1 MKEAGGCTLDNERVS
16 TAMEKLSK
24 HQIIVLI
31 IAVLALGMGAGLFV
45 GSRLIKPT
53 PNPLPQIVEDS
64 SSAEITPTTP
74 VSIKVY
80 VTGAVLHPDVY
91 TLPEGSI
98 VRDALAAA
106 GGAANDAD
114 LIAVNL
120 AARLEDGEQVTVPVK
135 SPDGS
140 VTVVSPTSPPSNTHA
155 RISINHGT
163 LADLDTLPGIGP
175 AKAQAILDYRAQHG
189 PFKRLEDL
197 QNVTGIGTKTYED
210 LKSLITL

>member
-1 MKEAGGCTLDNERVS
+1 
-16 TAMEKLSK
+16 MEKLSK

-31 IAVLALGMGAGLFV
+31 IAVLALGTGAGLFV

-53 PNPLPQIVEDS
+53 SNPLPQIVNDPS
-64 SSAEITPTTP
+64 IADIAPTVP
-74 VSIKVY
+74 VSINVY
-80 VTGAVLHPDVY
+80 VTGAVLHASVYALPD
-91 TLPEGSI
+91 GSI

-106 GGAANDAD
+106 GGAADDAD
-114 LIAVNL
+114 LIAINL

-135 SPDGS
+135 SPDGTS
-140 VTVVSPTSPPSNTHA
+140 AVVSPTSSASNVHA

-163 LADLDTLPGIGP
+163 LADLDMLPGIGP

-189 PFKRLEDL
+189 LFKRLEDL
-197 QNVTGIGTKTYED
+197 QNVKGIGTKTYED

>member
-1 MKEAGGCTLDNERVS
+1 
-16 TAMEKLSK
+16 MEKLSK

-31 IAVLALGMGAGLFV
+31 IAVLALGTGTGLFV
-45 GSRLIKPT
+45 GSRLIKST
-53 PNPLPQIVEDS
+53 PNPLPQIVNDP
-64 SSAEITPTTP
+64 SSADIGPTVP
-74 VSIKVY
+74 VSINVY
-80 VTGAVLHPDVY
+80 VTGAVLHAAVY

-135 SPDGS
+135 SADG
-140 VTVVSPTSPPSNTHA
+140 TTAAATPTSSSSTVHA

-175 AKAQAILDYRAQHG
+175 VKAQAILDYRAQHG
-189 PFKRLEDL
+189 LFKRLEDL

>member
-1 MKEAGGCTLDNERVS
+1 
-16 TAMEKLSK
+16 
-24 HQIIVLI
+24 
-31 IAVLALGMGAGLFV
+31 LGTGAGLFV
-45 GSRLIKPT
+45 GSRLYKPT
-53 PNPLPQIVEDS
+53 PNPLPQIIDAPS
-64 SSAEITPTTP
+64 SVEITPTVP

-91 TLPEGSI
+91 TLLEGSI
-98 VRDALAAA
+98 LRDALAAA

-120 AARLEDGEQVTVPVK
+120 AARLQDGEQVTVPVK

-140 VTVVSPTSPPSNTHA
+140 STVVTPTSPTSNVPA
-155 RISINHGT
+155 RVSINRGT

-175 AKAQAILDYRAQHG
+175 AKAQAILDYRTQHG
-189 PFKRLEDL
+189 LFKRLEDL

>member
-1 MKEAGGCTLDNERVS
+1 VGGRALDKERVS
-16 TAMEKLSK
+16 IVMEKLSK

-45 GSRLIKPT
+45 GSRLYKSA
-53 PNPLPQIVEDS
+53 PNPLPQIVDNPS
-64 SSAEITPTTP
+64 TTDIVPAAP
-74 VSIKVY
+74 VSINVY
-80 VTGAVLHPDVY
+80 VTGAVLHSAVY
-91 TLPEGSI
+91 ALPEGSI
-98 VRDALAAA
+98 VRDAVAAA
-106 GGAANDAD
+106 GGATSDAD

-120 AARLEDGEQVTVPVK
+120 AAQLDDGEQVTVPVK
-135 SPDGS
+135 SADGAS
-140 VTVVSPTSPPSNTHA
+140 TVVSSTSPSSSVHA

-189 PFKRLEDL
+189 SFKRLEDL
-197 QNVTGIGTKTYED
+197 QNVKGIGTKTYED

>member
-1 MKEAGGCTLDNERVS
+1 
-16 TAMEKLSK
+16 MEKLSK
-24 HQIIVLI
+24 HQIVVLI

-45 GSRLIKPT
+45 GSRLVKPT
-53 PNPLPQIVEDS
+53 PDPLPQIIDDLP
-64 SSAEITPTTP
+64 SAEITPTAS

-91 TLPEGSI
+91 ALPEGSI
-98 VRDALAAA
+98 LRDALVAA

-140 VTVVSPTSPPSNTHA
+140 ATVVSPTSPPSNTHA
-155 RISINHGT
+155 HISINRGT

-197 QNVTGIGTKTYED
+197 QNVAGIGTKTYED

>member
-64 SSAEITPTTP
+64 SSAETTPTAP

-98 VRDALAAA
+98 LRDALAAA

-140 VTVVSPTSPPSNTHA
+140 VTVVSPTSSPSNTHA

>member
-1 MKEAGGCTLDNERVS
+1 MV
-16 TAMEKLSK
+16 MEKLSK

-45 GSRLIKPT
+45 GSRLYKSAS
-53 PNPLPQIVEDS
+53 NPLPQIVDNPS
-64 SSAEITPTTP
+64 TTDIVPAAP
-74 VSIKVY
+74 VSINVY
-80 VTGAVLHPDVY
+80 VTGAVLHSAVY
-91 TLPEGSI
+91 VLPEGSI
-98 VRDALAAA
+98 VRDAVAAA
-106 GGAANDAD
+106 GGATSDAD

-120 AARLEDGEQVTVPVK
+120 AAQLDDGEQVTVPVK
-135 SPDGS
+135 SADGAS
-140 VTVVSPTSPPSNTHA
+140 TVVSSTSPSSSVHA

-189 PFKRLEDL
+189 SFKRLEDL
-197 QNVTGIGTKTYED
+197 QNVKGIGTKTYED

>member
-1 MKEAGGCTLDNERVS
+1 
-16 TAMEKLSK
+16 MEKLSK

-31 IAVLALGMGAGLFV
+31 IAVLALGTGAGLFV

-53 PNPLPQIVEDS
+53 SNPLPQIVNDPS
-64 SSAEITPTTP
+64 IADIAPTVP
-74 VSIKVY
+74 VSINVY
-80 VTGAVLHPDVY
+80 VTGAVLHASVY
-91 TLPEGSI
+91 ALPEGSI

-106 GGAANDAD
+106 GGTANDAD
-114 LIAVNL
+114 LIAINL

-135 SPDGS
+135 SPDGAS
-140 VTVVSPTSPPSNTHA
+140 AAVSPTSSASNVHA

-189 PFKRLEDL
+189 LFKRLEDL
-197 QNVTGIGTKTYED
+197 QNVKGIGTKTYED

>member
-1 MKEAGGCTLDNERVS
+1 MPDSERIS
-16 TAMEKLSK
+16 ITMEKMSK
-24 HQIIVLI
+24 RQIVILIV
-31 IAVLALGMGAGLFV
+31 AVLALGTGMGLFI
-45 GSRLIKPT
+45 GSRLAEST
-53 PNPLPQIVEDS
+53 PDPLPQIAIDPS
-64 SSAEITPTTP
+64 TTAVVPSVP
-74 VSIKVY
+74 VSINVY
-80 VTGAVLHPDVY
+80 VTGAVLHPAVY
-91 TLPEGSI
+91 ALPEGSI
-98 VRDALAAA
+98 VRDAVTAA
-106 GGAANDAD
+106 GGAASDAD

-140 VTVVSPTSPPSNTHA
+140 NTVVSPASPVSNVRT

-189 PFKRLEDL
+189 LFKRLEDL
-197 QNVTGIGTKTYED
+197 QNVKGIGAKTYED

>member
-1 MKEAGGCTLDNERVS
+1 
-16 TAMEKLSK
+16 MEKLSK

-31 IAVLALGMGAGLFV
+31 IAVLALGTGAGLFV

-53 PNPLPQIVEDS
+53 PSPLPQIVNDPS
-64 SSAEITPTTP
+64 IADIAPTVP
-74 VSIKVY
+74 VSINVY
-80 VTGAVLHPDVY
+80 VTGAVLHASVY
-91 TLPEGSI
+91 ALPEGSI

-106 GGAANDAD
+106 GGTANDAD
-114 LIAVNL
+114 LIAINL

-135 SPDGS
+135 SSNGAS
-140 VTVVSPTSPPSNTHA
+140 AVVSPTSPTSNVHA

-189 PFKRLEDL
+189 LFKRLEDL
-197 QNVTGIGTKTYED
+197 QNVKGIGTKTYED

>member
-1 MKEAGGCTLDNERVS
+1 
-16 TAMEKLSK
+16 MEKLSK
-24 HQIIVLI
+24 HQIVVLI

-45 GSRLIKPT
+45 GSRLVKPT
-53 PNPLPQIVEDS
+53 PDPLPQIIDDL
-64 SSAEITPTTP
+64 SSAEITPTVP
-74 VSIKVY
+74 VSIRVY
-80 VTGAVLHPDVY
+80 VTGAVLRPDVY
-91 TLPEGSI
+91 TLPAGSI
-98 VRDALAAA
+98 LRDALAAA

-140 VTVVSPTSPPSNTHA
+140 ATVVSPTSPPSNTHA
-155 RISINHGT
+155 RISINRGT

>member
-1 MKEAGGCTLDNERVS
+1 
-16 TAMEKLSK
+16 MEKLSR
-24 HQIIVLI
+24 HQIVVLI

-45 GSRLIKPT
+45 GSRFIKPT
-53 PNPLPQIVEDS
+53 PDPLPQIIEDP
-64 SSAEITPTTP
+64 SSAEIAPTTP
-74 VSIKVY
+74 VSFKVY

-120 AARLEDGEQVTVPVK
+120 AARLEDGEQVTVPLR
-135 SPDGS
+135 SADG
-140 VTVVSPTSPPSNTHA
+140 TTAAATPTSSASTAHA

-163 LADLDTLPGIGP
+163 LAELDTLPGIGP

-189 PFKRLEDL
+189 LFKRLEDL

>member
-1 MKEAGGCTLDNERVS
+1 
-16 TAMEKLSK
+16 MEKLSK
-24 HQIIVLI
+24 LQIVVLI
-31 IAVLALGMGAGLFV
+31 VAVLALGMGTGLFV
-45 GSRLIKPT
+45 GSRFIRPT
-53 PNPLPQIVEDS
+53 PDPLPQIVDDPAS
-64 SSAEITPTTP
+64 TEIAPVTP

-80 VTGAVLHPDVY
+80 VTGAVLRPDVY

-98 VRDALAAA
+98 LRDALSAA
-106 GGAANDAD
+106 GGAASDAD

-120 AARLEDGEQVTVPVK
+120 AARLQDGEQVTVPVK
-135 SPDGS
+135 SLDGS
-140 VTVVSPTSPPSNTHA
+140 ITIVTPTSPASNVPA
-155 RISINHGT
+155 RVSINRGT

>member
-1 MKEAGGCTLDNERVS
+1 
-16 TAMEKLSK
+16 MEKLSK
-24 HQIIVLI
+24 HQIVVLI

-45 GSRLIKPT
+45 GSRLVKPT
-53 PNPLPQIVEDS
+53 PDPLPQIIDDL
-64 SSAEITPTTP
+64 SSAEITPTVP
-74 VSIKVY
+74 VSIRVY

-91 TLPEGSI
+91 TLPAGSI
-98 VRDALAAA
+98 LRDALAAA

-140 VTVVSPTSPPSNTHA
+140 ATVVSPTSPPSNTHA
-155 RISINHGT
+155 RISINRGT

>member
-1 MKEAGGCTLDNERVS
+1 
-16 TAMEKLSK
+16 MEKLSK
-24 HQIIVLI
+24 HQIIILL
-31 IAVLALGMGAGLFV
+31 IAVLALGTGTGLFI

-53 PNPLPQIVEDS
+53 PNPLPQIINDPS
-64 SSAEITPTTP
+64 GTDIAPTVP

-80 VTGAVLHPDVY
+80 VTGAVLHSDVY

-106 GGAANDAD
+106 GGTANDAD

-135 SPDGS
+135 SPEGAS
-140 VTVVSPTSPPSNTHA
+140 TVVSPTSPSSNVHA

-189 PFKRLEDL
+189 LFKRLEDL

>member
-1 MKEAGGCTLDNERVS
+1 
-16 TAMEKLSK
+16 MEKLSK
-24 HQIIVLI
+24 LQIVVLI
-31 IAVLALGMGAGLFV
+31 VAVLALGMGTGLFV
-45 GSRLIKPT
+45 GSRFIRPT
-53 PNPLPQIVEDS
+53 PDPLPQIIDEPAS
-64 SSAEITPTTP
+64 TEITPTTP

-80 VTGAVLHPDVY
+80 VTGAVLRPDVY

-98 VRDALAAA
+98 LRDALSAA
-106 GGAANDAD
+106 GGAASDAD

-120 AARLEDGEQVTVPVK
+120 AARLQDGEQVTVPVK

-140 VTVVSPTSPPSNTHA
+140 TAIVTPTSPASGVPA
-155 RISINHGT
+155 RVSINRGT

-175 AKAQAILDYRAQHG
+175 AKAQAIMDYRAQHG

>member
-1 MKEAGGCTLDNERVS
+1 MD
-16 TAMEKLSK
+16 KLSK

-31 IAVLALGMGAGLFV
+31 IAVLALGTGAGLFV
-45 GSRLIKPT
+45 GSRLYKPT
-53 PNPLPQIVEDS
+53 PNPLPQIVND
-64 SSAEITPTTP
+64 PTIADVAPTVP
-74 VSIKVY
+74 VSINVY
-80 VTGAVLHPDVY
+80 VTGAVLHAAVY
-91 TLPEGSI
+91 ALPEGSI
-98 VRDALAAA
+98 VRDAVAAA
-106 GGAANDAD
+106 GGATNDAD

-120 AARLEDGEQVTVPVK
+120 AARLEDGEQVTVPIK
-135 SPDGS
+135 SPDGTS
-140 VTVVSPTSPPSNTHA
+140 TIVSSTPPSSSVHA

-189 PFKRLEDL
+189 SFKRLEDL

>member
-1 MKEAGGCTLDNERVS
+1 
-16 TAMEKLSK
+16 MEKLSK
-24 HQIIVLI
+24 HQIIILI
-31 IAVLALGMGAGLFV
+31 VAVLALGMGAGLFV
-45 GSRLIKPT
+45 GSRFIRPT
-53 PNPLPQIVEDS
+53 PDPLPQIIDDPS
-64 SSAEITPTTP
+64 STEITPTIP

-98 VRDALAAA
+98 LRDALYAA
-106 GGAANDAD
+106 GGAATNAD

-120 AARLEDGEQVTVPVK
+120 AARLQDGEQVTVPVK
-135 SPDGS
+135 SLDGS
-140 VTVVSPTSPPSNTHA
+140 ITIVTPTSPASSVPA
-155 RISINHGT
+155 RVSINRGT

-189 PFKRLEDL
+189 LFKRLEDL

>member
-1 MKEAGGCTLDNERVS
+1 
-16 TAMEKLSK
+16 MEKLSK

-31 IAVLALGMGAGLFV
+31 IAVLALGTGTGLFV

-53 PNPLPQIVEDS
+53 PNPLPQIVNDS
-64 SSAEITPTTP
+64 SSADIAPTVP
-74 VSIKVY
+74 VSINVY
-80 VTGAVLHPDVY
+80 VTGAVLHAAVY
-91 TLPEGSI
+91 ALPEGSI

-135 SPDGS
+135 SPDGAS
-140 VTVVSPTSPPSNTHA
+140 TVVSPTSPTSNVHA

-189 PFKRLEDL
+189 LFKRLEDL
-197 QNVTGIGTKTYED
+197 QNVKGIGTKTYED

>member
-1 MKEAGGCTLDNERVS
+1 
-16 TAMEKLSK
+16 MEKLSK
-24 HQIIVLI
+24 HQIVVLI

-45 GSRLIKPT
+45 GSRLVKPT
-53 PNPLPQIVEDS
+53 PDPLPQIIDDLP
-64 SSAEITPTTP
+64 SAEITPTAP

-91 TLPEGSI
+91 ALPEGSI
-98 VRDALAAA
+98 LRDALAAA

-120 AARLEDGEQVTVPVK
+120 AARLEDGEQMTVPVK

-140 VTVVSPTSPPSNTHA
+140 ATVVSPTSPPSNTHA
-155 RISINHGT
+155 RISINRGT

-197 QNVTGIGTKTYED
+197 QNVTGIGTQTYED